1 MDNQKDHDIDEVMPP
16 PAKWSQDRR
25 LRFIDF
31 RLRWDGKVN
40 RRDLIDYFE
49 ISLPQASADF
59 FKYSEAAPNNL
70 SYDVRLRTYQRG
82 EKFESLYSRSAP
94 MAYLNDL
101 LAVKL
106 EIVESKSSFIGW
118 LPEVGIA
125 PTPPRPVDGSVLAI
139 ALDAIREKRKV
150 SLTYQSMS
158 RPEPVERE
166 ISPHALGYDGFR
178 WHVRAYCHLRENY
191 QDFVFGRMTNVVLG
205 ASTEKTGADDDE
217 WNKILTLEIAAHP
230 GLPIGAKRAIEM
242 EYGMKDGF
250 VALQCRQSLLFYA
263 LGRLGLRTRGTDVE
277 SESNG
282 AAQQIVL
289 RNRADLEP
297 YLVKVKP

>member
-1 MDNQKDHDIDEVMPP
+1 MDNQEDHEIVVGNPP

-40 RRDLIDYFE
+40 RRDLIDYFA

-59 FKYSEAAPNNL
+59 AKYADAAPHNWI
-70 SYDVRLRTYQRG
+70 YDGSQKTYLRG

-106 EIVESKSSFIGW
+106 DIVESKSSFIGW

-125 PTPPRPVDGSVLAI
+125 PTPPRAVNASVLATV
-139 ALDAIREKRKV
+139 LDAIRERRKV
-150 SLTYQSMS
+150 SLAYQSMS
-158 RPEPVERE
+158 RPEPVDRE
-166 ISPHALGYDGFR
+166 VSPHALGYDGFR

-191 QDFVFGRMTNVVLG
+191 QDFVFGRMTNVVL
-205 ASTEKTGADDDE
+205 AAPSEKTGADDQE
-217 WNKILTLEIAAHP
+217 WNNILTLEIAAHP
-230 GLPIGAKRAIEM
+230 NLPVGAKRAIEM
-242 EYGMKDGF
+242 EYDMKDGF
-250 VALQCRQSLLFYA
+250 FALQCRQSLLFYA

-277 SESNG
+277 RDANA

-297 YLVKVKP
+297 YLDKVKP